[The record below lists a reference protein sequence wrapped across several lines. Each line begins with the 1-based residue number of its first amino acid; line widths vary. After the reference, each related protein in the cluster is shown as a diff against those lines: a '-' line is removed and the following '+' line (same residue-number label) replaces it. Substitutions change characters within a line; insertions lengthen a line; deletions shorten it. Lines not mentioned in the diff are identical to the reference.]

1 MTDAGDWTTGD
12 WSTTLALLLILSKHA
27 NVYRRLIEAAHLPQL
42 EIVAIASPA
51 DLRSA
56 AAACDVVLG
65 EPSLI
70 REGLPRLPALRWAQ
84 STWAGVEPLLDASLR
99 RDYVLT
105 NARGVFGG
113 LMSEYVFG
121 YLLAHER
128 LMFEKHAAQQA
139 GRWDPTPPGTLRG
152 KELGLL
158 GVGSIGAAL
167 ARTAKHFG
175 MRVKGYT
182 RASEGCADV
191 DAYFH
196 SDDRSAFAADLDY
209 VVCVM
214 PNTIETRHLVDAAF
228 LAALPPRAVF
238 VNPGRGGVVDEP
250 ALAEALH
257 AGRLA
262 GAVLDVF
269 QQEPLP
275 PDHVF
280 WRTPNVII
288 TSHTAALSVPEDI
301 APVFI
306 ENFGRWIAGEAL
318 KHQVDFERG
327 Y

>member
-1 MTDAGDWTTGD
+1 MP
-12 WSTTLALLLILSKHA
+12 LLLILSKHA
-27 NVYRRLIEAAHLPQL
+27 DAYRALLERAPLSQLTIVSAPNASDLPSS
-42 EIVAIASPA
+42 ATDA
-51 DLRSA
+51 DI
-56 AAACDVVLG
+56 VLG

-70 REGLPRLPALRWAQ
+70 RDVLARLRAIKWVQ
-84 STWAGVEPLLDASLR
+84 STWAGVEPLLDATLR

-113 LMSEYVFG
+113 LMTEYVFG

-128 LMFEKHAAQQA
+128 RILEKHASQQE

-152 KELGLL
+152 KQIGLL
-158 GVGSIGAAL
+158 GVGSIGTAL
-167 ARTAKHFG
+167 ARMAKQFG

-182 RASEGCADV
+182 RASESCADV

-196 SDDRSAFAADLDY
+196 GDARAAFAADLDY
-209 VVCVM
+209 LICIM
-214 PNTIETRHLVDAAF
+214 PNTSATRRLVDAA
-228 LAALPPRAVF
+228 LLNALPPHAVF
-238 VNPGRGGVVDEP
+238 VNPGRGTSVDEP
-250 ALAEALH
+250 ALADALQR
-257 AGRLA
+257 GRLA

-280 WRTPNVII
+280 WRTPNLLI
-288 TSHTAALSVPEDI
+288 TSHTAALSLPEDI

-306 ENFGRWIAGEAL
+306 QNYQRFLAGAQL
-318 KHQVDFERG
+318 KYQVDFELE